1 MTVAA
6 QRNWGEFRLPSTST
20 PSRAILSG
28 SPFEPLAHRCL
39 PVKVCRK
46 GTWLMTQGD
55 RLDYLFLVQ
64 EGRVMLTR
72 MSHSGR
78 EAVLDFVT
86 AGNFFGEVA
95 LLNGGEAPYN
105 ALALERTVLMVI
117 RSVDFSAVL
126 QDNRAAESL
135 LRVMAHRCHNAWE
148 QIEIMGCSCLAER
161 LETVIV
167 KLCRQIG
174 VRTPEGIEI
183 PINQSQL
190 AGMVGVTRESLNRQM
205 RKLRKSGIVR
215 VKKASDRTF
224 LLVLAPEKLFLPSG
238 Y

>member
-6 QRNWGEFRLPSTST
+6 QKSWGELYLPDTST
-20 PSRAILSG
+20 PSRSILSG
-28 SPFEPLAHRCL
+28 TPFELLAHHCL

-55 RLDYLFLVQ
+55 RLDHLFVVQ

-72 MSHSGR
+72 MSQSGR
-78 EAVLDFVT
+78 EAVLDFAA
-86 AGNFFGEVA
+86 AGDFFGEVA

-117 RSVDFSAVL
+117 RNLDFASVL
-126 QDNRAAESL
+126 ENPRAAESL
-135 LRVMAHRCHNAWE
+135 LRIMARRCHAAWE
-148 QIEIMGCSCLAER
+148 QVEIMGCSSLAER
-161 LETVIV
+161 LETVIL
-167 KLCRQIG
+167 KLCQQIG
-174 VRTPEGIEI
+174 VRTAEGIEI

-205 RKLRKSGIVR
+205 RKLRSASVVR

-224 LLVLAPEKLFLPSG
+224 LVVLTPEKLFRSA
-238 Y
+238 